1 MAESE
6 EELKNLLMKVKEES
20 EKAGLKLNI
29 FWLCWI
35 FFAVQAFSTVASR
48 GYSSFWCTGFS
59 LEWLLL
65 LQSAGSRC
73 MGSGVAAHGLQSMG
87 SAIVT
92 GLVAPLHV
100 KSSCPGIKPVSSAL
114 AGDSY
119 PQYHQGS
126 PWAKNSSTT
135 HSHN

>member
-1 MAESE
+1 MAGSE

-35 FFAVQAFSTVASR
+35 FSAVQAFSACGKQGLLFLLAHRLLFRVASP
-48 GYSSFWCTGFS
+48 
-59 LEWLLL
+59 
-65 LQSAGSRC
+65 
-73 MGSGVAAHGLQSMG
+73 VAECRLQSMG

-119 PQYHQGS
+119 PQSLG
-126 PWAKNSSTT
+126 KKFFNNTLT
-135 HSHN
+135 